1 MKNLPHAL
9 DRNGDLWIP
18 AETKD
23 LVFRALQD
31 ARLALKSAHGLEAAK
46 GKTTFTIDHAAELE
60 ALDSVEEL
68 LGLGASD
75 RLLPPIHEQLG
86 QPSPMQALLLRNL
99 YTLRPV

>member
-1 MKNLPHAL
+1 MKHLPHAL

-18 AETKD
+18 AETKNM
-23 LVFRALQD
+23 VFRALQD
-31 ARLALKSAHGLEAAK
+31 ARLALQSVHGLEVAK
-46 GKTTFTIDHAAELE
+46 GTNTFTIDHSAELE

-68 LGLGASD
+68 LGLDDAD